1 MCLRDFVALKIE
13 GVIIETVSKKI
24 LAFLARY
31 PNQLFKKSELE
42 RRLSLKTEEER
53 EALRAA
59 LHRLQEADQI
69 NRVKNGRFGHR
80 AVAQLV
86 TGKLAMTK
94 QGLGFVTVEGTDEQ
108 VFIPPRFRGM
118 AVHGDTVEVS
128 LFAQP
133 TRQQEEGDKPEGEI
147 TRVIERGRTDLVGT
161 LEKSKNF
168 FVVIPDDRRIA
179 RDVMVAQGALN
190 NAKPGEKVIVQIE
203 TWGVGHLSPEGRIV
217 EVLGR
222 AGEVSAE
229 IKSVISEFKLPLHF
243 PREVSEEAERLPD
256 VIPHDE
262 IARRLDFRRQ
272 FCITI
277 DPEDAKDFDD
287 AVSLERLPDGNLLLG
302 VHIADVSYYVKEGTV
317 LDREALKRSTSV
329 YFPNMV
335 IPMLPERLSN
345 IICSLRPDEDRLAY
359 SVFMT
364 LTPKGVVTEHEIR
377 ETVIRSKRRF
387 TYEEVEHILS
397 GGEDPS
403 VPAPILERLHAMQEL
418 ASSLT
423 KKRMKEGSIDF
434 DSAEAKFR
442 FGDEGEPTEIIK
454 KTRLKSH
461 RLVEEFMLLAN
472 QVVAKHGGQAK
483 KEEQRRPFLY
493 RIHDSPDPDR
503 VRELA
508 VFVAQFGY
516 KLSLE
521 GGVRS
526 KQLQH
531 LLEQIKGTEVEN
543 VINEVA
549 LRSMAKAIY
558 SDQNIGHYGLAF
570 DHYSHFTSP
579 IRRYPDLVV
588 HRLLKEY
595 ARGIPTSA
603 SSVELL
609 KRRAEIHSRLPA
621 IAKQSSAMERVA
633 MEAERAAVKVM
644 QVEYMKRHLG
654 DEFEGLISG
663 VMRFGV
669 FIEINDL
676 LVEGMIH
683 VRDLEDDYYLY
694 DEKSYALIGQ
704 RKGKRYRLGDT
715 VKVKVIRV
723 NAEEREIDFAMVTG
737 ETTPPRRVSQR
748 RRR

>member
-1 MCLRDFVALKIE
+1 M
-13 GVIIETVSKKI
+13 
-24 LAFLARY
+24 
-31 PNQLFKKSELE
+31 FKKSELE
-42 RRLSLKTEEER
+42 RRLSLKTDEER

-59 LHRLQEADQI
+59 LHTLQEKDQI
-69 NRVKNGRFGHR
+69 NRVKNGQFGHR

-86 TGKLAMTK
+86 VGKLAMTK
-94 QGLGFVTVEGTDEQ
+94 QGLGFVKVDGTDEQ

-133 TRQQEEGDKPEGEI
+133 TKQREEGDKPEGEI
-147 TRVIERGRTDLVGT
+147 IRVVERGRTELVGT

-179 RDVMVAQGALN
+179 RDVLVAQGALL
-190 NAKPGEKVIVQIE
+190 NATPGDKVVIRIE
-203 TWGVGHLSPEGRIV
+203 TWGMGHLSPEGRIV

-229 IKSVISEFKLPLHF
+229 IRSVISEFKLPLQF
-243 PREVSEEAERLPD
+243 PGEVTEEAENLPD
-256 VIPHDE
+256 VIPQAE
-262 IARRLDFRRQ
+262 IARRLDFRQ
-272 FCITI
+272 EICLTI

-302 VHIADVSYYVKEGTV
+302 VHIADVSYYVREGTV
-317 LDREALKRSTSV
+317 LDQEALKRSTSV

-345 IICSLRPDEDRLAY
+345 SICSLRPDEDRLAY
-359 SVFMT
+359 SIFMT
-364 LTPKGVVTEHEIR
+364 VTPKGIVTEYDIR

-397 GGEDPS
+397 GGQDDS
-403 VPAPILERLHAMQEL
+403 VPTPILERVHAMQEL
-418 ASSLT
+418 ASTLT
-423 KKRMKEGSIDF
+423 KKRIKQGSIDF
-434 DSAEAKFR
+434 DSVEAKFR
-442 FGDEGEPTEIIK
+442 FDDEGEPTEIIK
-454 KTRLKSH
+454 KVRLKSH

-472 QVVAKHGGQAK
+472 QMVAKHGGQAK
-483 KEEQRRPFLY
+483 KEEHKRPFLY

-503 VRELA
+503 VAELA
-508 VFVAQFGY
+508 RFVSQFGY
-516 KLSLE
+516 KLSLD

-526 KQLQH
+526 KQLQE
-531 LLEQIKGTEVEN
+531 LLEQVKGTEVEN

-558 SDQNIGHYGLAF
+558 SDHNIGHYGLAF

-579 IRRYPDLVV
+579 IRRYPDLIV

-595 ARGIPTSA
+595 AIGTSA
-603 SSVELL
+603 SSVQAL
-609 KRRAEIHSRLPA
+609 KRREEIQAGLPP

-704 RKGKRYRLGDT
+704 RTGKRYRLGDT

-737 ETTPPRRVSQR
+737 ETTPVKRGGRRHHR
-748 RRR
+748 

>member
-1 MCLRDFVALKIE
+1 
-13 GVIIETVSKKI
+13 
-24 LAFLARY
+24 
-31 PNQLFKKSELE
+31 
-42 RRLSLKTEEER
+42 
-53 EALRAA
+53 
-59 LHRLQEADQI
+59 
-69 NRVKNGRFGHR
+69 
-80 AVAQLV
+80 
-86 TGKLAMTK
+86 
-94 QGLGFVTVEGTDEQ
+94 
-108 VFIPPRFRGM
+108 
-118 AVHGDTVEVS
+118 
-128 LFAQP
+128 
-133 TRQQEEGDKPEGEI
+133 
-147 TRVIERGRTDLVGT
+147 
-161 LEKSKNF
+161 
-168 FVVIPDDRRIA
+168 
-179 RDVMVAQGALN
+179 
-190 NAKPGEKVIVQIE
+190 
-203 TWGVGHLSPEGRIV
+203 
-217 EVLGR
+217 
-222 AGEVSAE
+222 
-229 IKSVISEFKLPLHF
+229 
-243 PREVSEEAERLPD
+243 
-256 VIPHDE
+256 
-262 IARRLDFRRQ
+262 
-272 FCITI
+272 
-277 DPEDAKDFDD
+277 
-287 AVSLERLPDGNLLLG
+287 
-302 VHIADVSYYVKEGTV
+302 
-317 LDREALKRSTSV
+317 
-329 YFPNMV
+329 
-335 IPMLPERLSN
+335 
-345 IICSLRPDEDRLAY
+345 
-359 SVFMT
+359 
-364 LTPKGVVTEHEIR
+364 
-377 ETVIRSKRRF
+377 
-387 TYEEVEHILS
+387 
-397 GGEDPS
+397 
-403 VPAPILERLHAMQEL
+403 
-418 ASSLT
+418 
-423 KKRMKEGSIDF
+423 
-434 DSAEAKFR
+434 
-442 FGDEGEPTEIIK
+442 
-454 KTRLKSH
+454 
-461 RLVEEFMLLAN
+461 MLLAN

-483 KEEQRRPFLY
+483 KEEQQRPFLY

-603 SSVELL
+603 SSVEPL
-609 KRRAEIHSRLPA
+609 KRREEIRSRLPA

-737 ETTPPRRVSQR
+737 ETAQPRRASQR

>member
-1 MCLRDFVALKIE
+1 MALKTE
-13 GVIIETVSKKI
+13 GVTIETVSKKI

-59 LHRLQEADQI
+59 LHRLQEADQV

-86 TGKLAMTK
+86 IGKLAMTK

-262 IARRLDFRRQ
+262 IARRMDFRRQ

-345 IICSLRPDEDRLAY
+345 IICSLRPNEDRLAY

-403 VPAPILERLHAMQEL
+403 VPSPILERLHAMQEL
-418 ASSLT
+418 ASNLT

-454 KTRLKSH
+454 KVRLKSH

-603 SSVELL
+603 SSVESL
-609 KRRAEIHSRLPA
+609 KRREEIHSRLPA

-737 ETTPPRRVSQR
+737 ETAPPRRVSQR

>member
-1 MCLRDFVALKIE
+1 
-13 GVIIETVSKKI
+13 
-24 LAFLARY
+24 
-31 PNQLFKKSELE
+31 
-42 RRLSLKTEEER
+42 
-53 EALRAA
+53 
-59 LHRLQEADQI
+59 
-69 NRVKNGRFGHR
+69 
-80 AVAQLV
+80 
-86 TGKLAMTK
+86 MTK
-94 QGLGFVTVEGTDEQ
+94 QGLGFVTVDGSDEQ

-133 TRQQEEGDKPEGEI
+133 TKQKEEGDKPEGEI
-147 TRVIERGRTDLVGT
+147 IRVIERGRSDLVGT
-161 LEKSKNF
+161 LERSKNF

-179 RDVMVAQGALN
+179 RDVLVAPDALN
-190 NAKPGEKVIVQIE
+190 NAKPGEKVVVQIE

-229 IKSVISEFKLPLHF
+229 IRSVISEFRLPLRF
-243 PREVSEEAERLPD
+243 PPEVMEEAENLPD
-256 VIPHDE
+256 AIPHKE
-262 IARRLDFRRQ
+262 IERRLDFRRE
-272 FCITI
+272 FCFTI

-287 AVSLERLPDGNLLLG
+287 AVSLERLPDGNLRVG
-302 VHIADVSYYVKEGTV
+302 VHIADVSYYVREGTV

-364 LTPKGVVTEHEIR
+364 MTPKGVVLEYDIL

-397 GGEDPS
+397 GGSDPS

-418 ASSLT
+418 ASTLT
-423 KKRMKEGSIDF
+423 KKRMKQGSIDF
-434 DSAEAKFR
+434 DTPEAKFR

-454 KTRLKSH
+454 KVRLKSH

-472 QVVAKHGGQAK
+472 QTVARHGGQAK
-483 KEEQRRPFLY
+483 QEEQKRPFLY

-508 VFVAQFGY
+508 TFVAQFGF
-516 KLSLE
+516 KLNLD

-526 KQLQH
+526 KQLQL
-531 LLEQIKGTEVEN
+531 LLEQVRGTEVEN

-558 SDQNIGHYGLAF
+558 SEQNVGHYGLAF
-570 DHYSHFTSP
+570 DYYSHFTSP

-595 ARGIPTSA
+595 ADGVSF
-603 SSVELL
+603 
-609 KRRAEIHSRLPA
+609 KRREEIQSRLPG

-654 DEFEGLISG
+654 DELDGLISG

-694 DEKSYALIGQ
+694 DEKSYSLIGQ
-704 RKGKRYRLGDT
+704 RTGNRYRLGDA

-723 NAEEREIDFAMVTG
+723 NAEEREIDFAMVSDIG
-737 ETTPPRRVSQR
+737 RPSRRGGR